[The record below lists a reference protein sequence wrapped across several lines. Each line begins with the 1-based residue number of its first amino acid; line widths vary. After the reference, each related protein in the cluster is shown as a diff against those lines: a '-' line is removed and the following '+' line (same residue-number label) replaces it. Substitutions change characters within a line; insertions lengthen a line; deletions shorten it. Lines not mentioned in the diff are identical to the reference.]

1 MISTTRIF
9 PLEILDQYSLS
20 WIVGLVL
27 ALSVTGII
35 AGLMAGL
42 LGVGGGIVIVPVLYH
57 LFTLLG
63 VDESVKM
70 HVAVG
75 TSLATIIPTSLRSAR
90 AHANKGNLDSA
101 LLKSLAP
108 SLLVGVFIGTLV
120 SSMVT
125 GQVLSLVFGVI
136 GLIVAANMAI
146 GKEPVAL
153 AETLPKGIVR
163 HSLGT
168 GIGGFSTLMGIGGGT
183 LSVPVLSRF
192 QVPMHRAVGTAAAI
206 GIFISIPGALGFLI
220 NGWGVADRPPFSL
233 GYVNLI
239 GFALIV
245 PMTLW
250 TAPLGARIAHAINA
264 RLLRQLFAVFLLI
277 TAVRMLYGVFV

>member
-1 MISTTRIF
+1 ME
-9 PLEILDQYSLS
+9 LLDQYSLI
-20 WIVGLVL
+20 WIIGLVV
-27 ALSVTGII
+27 ALSVTGVI

-63 VDESVKM
+63 IDESVKM

-90 AHANKGNLDSA
+90 THANKGNLDTA

-108 SLLVGVFIGTLV
+108 SLLFGVLVGTLV
-120 SSMVT
+120 SGLVS

-136 GLIVAANMAI
+136 GLLVAANMAI
-146 GKEPVAL
+146 SKDPGAL
-153 AETLPKGIVR
+153 ADTLPKGIVR
-163 HSLGT
+163 HSIGT

-183 LSVPVLSRF
+183 LSVPVLTRC

-206 GIFISIPGALGFLI
+206 GIFISVPGALGFLI
-220 NGWGVADRPPFSL
+220 NGWGVPDRPPFSL

-250 TAPLGARIAHAINA
+250 TAPIGARIAHAINA

-277 TAVRMLYGVFV
+277 TAVRMLYGVSV

>member
-1 MISTTRIF
+1 ME
-9 PLEILDQYSLS
+9 LLDQYSLS
-20 WIVGLVL
+20 WIIGLVV
-27 ALSVTGII
+27 ALSVTGVI

-63 VDESVKM
+63 IDESVKM

-90 AHANKGNLDSA
+90 THANKGNLDTA

-108 SLLVGVFIGTLV
+108 SLLFGVLVGTLV
-120 SSMVT
+120 SGLVS
-125 GQVLSLVFGVI
+125 GQVLSLVFGIV
-136 GLIVAANMAI
+136 GLLVAANMAI
-146 GKEPVAL
+146 SKDPAAL
-153 AETLPKGIVR
+153 ADTLPKGIVR
-163 HSLGT
+163 HSIGA

-183 LSVPVLSRF
+183 LSVPVLTRC

-206 GIFISIPGALGFLI
+206 GIFISVPGALGFLI
-220 NGWGVADRPPFSL
+220 NGWGVPDRPPFSL

-250 TAPLGARIAHAINA
+250 TAPIGARIAHAINA

-277 TAVRMLYGVFV
+277 TAVRMLYGVLV

>member
-1 MISTTRIF
+1 ME
-9 PLEILDQYSLS
+9 LLDQYSLS
-20 WIVGLVL
+20 WIIGLVV
-27 ALSVTGII
+27 ALSVTGVI

-63 VDESVKM
+63 IDESVKM

-108 SLLVGVFIGTLV
+108 SLLFGVLIGTLV
-120 SSMVT
+120 SGLVS

-136 GLIVAANMAI
+136 GLLVAANMAI
-146 GKEPVAL
+146 SKEPAAL
-153 AETLPKGIVR
+153 ADTLPRGMVR
-163 HSLGT
+163 HSIGT

-183 LSVPVLSRF
+183 LSVPVLTRC

-206 GIFISIPGALGFLI
+206 GIFISVPGALGFLI
-220 NGWGVADRPPFSL
+220 NGWGVPERPPFSL

-250 TAPLGARIAHAINA
+250 TAPIGARIAHAINA
-264 RLLRQLFAVFLLI
+264 RLLRQLFAVFLFI
-277 TAVRMLYGVFV
+277 TAVRMLYGVLV

>member
-1 MISTTRIF
+1 ME
-9 PLEILDQYSLS
+9 LLDQYSLS
-20 WIVGLVL
+20 WIIGLVV
-27 ALSVTGII
+27 ALSVTGVI

-63 VDESVKM
+63 IDESVKM

-90 AHANKGNLDSA
+90 AHANKGNLDST

-108 SLLVGVFIGTLV
+108 SLLFGVLVGTLISGLV
-120 SSMVT
+120 S
-125 GQVLSLVFGVI
+125 GQVLSLVFGVV
-136 GLIVAANMAI
+136 GLLVAANMAI
-146 GKEPVAL
+146 TKEPVAL
-153 AETLPKGIVR
+153 ADTLPRGIVR
-163 HSLGT
+163 HSIGT

-183 LSVPVLSRF
+183 LSVPVLTRC
-192 QVPMHRAVGTAAAI
+192 QVPIHRAVGTAAAI
-206 GIFISIPGALGFLI
+206 GIFISVPGALGFLI
-220 NGWGVADRPPFSL
+220 NGWGVPERPPFSL

-250 TAPLGARIAHAINA
+250 TAPIGARIAHAINA
-264 RLLRQLFAVFLLI
+264 RLLRQLFAVFLFI
-277 TAVRMLYGVFV
+277 TAVRMLYGVLL

>member
-1 MISTTRIF
+1 ME
-9 PLEILDQYSLS
+9 LLDQYSLS
-20 WIVGLVL
+20 WIIGLVV
-27 ALSVTGII
+27 ALSVTGVI

-63 VDESVKM
+63 IDESVKM

-108 SLLVGVFIGTLV
+108 SLLFGVLVGTLV
-120 SSMVT
+120 SGLVS

-136 GLIVAANMAI
+136 GLLVAANMAI
-146 GKEPVAL
+146 SKEPSAL
-153 AETLPKGIVR
+153 ADTLPQGMVR
-163 HSLGT
+163 HSIGT

-183 LSVPVLSRF
+183 LSVPVLTRC

-206 GIFISIPGALGFLI
+206 GIFISVPGALGFLI
-220 NGWGVADRPPFSL
+220 NGWGVPERPPFSL

-250 TAPLGARIAHAINA
+250 TAPIGARIAHAINA
-264 RLLRQLFAVFLLI
+264 RLLRQLFAVFLFI
-277 TAVRMLYGVFV
+277 TAVRMLYGVLV

>member
-1 MISTTRIF
+1 ME
-9 PLEILDQYSLS
+9 LLDQYSLS
-20 WIVGLVL
+20 WIIGLVI
-27 ALSVTGII
+27 ALSVTGVI

-63 VDESVKM
+63 IDESVKM

-90 AHANKGNLDSA
+90 AHANKGNLDSE

-108 SLLVGVFIGTLV
+108 SLLFGVLVVTLV
-120 SSMVT
+120 SGLVS

-136 GLIVAANMAI
+136 GLLVAANMAI
-146 GKEPVAL
+146 SKEPAAL
-153 AETLPKGIVR
+153 ADTLPRGIVR
-163 HSLGT
+163 HSIGT
-168 GIGGFSTLMGIGGGT
+168 GIGGYSTLMGIGGGT
-183 LSVPVLSRF
+183 LSVPVLTRC

-206 GIFISIPGALGFLI
+206 GIFISVPGALGFLI
-220 NGWGVADRPPFSL
+220 NGWGVPERPPFSL

-250 TAPLGARIAHAINA
+250 TAPIGARIAHAINA
-264 RLLRQLFAVFLLI
+264 RLLRQLFAVFLFI
-277 TAVRMLYGVFV
+277 TAVRMLYGVLL

>member
-1 MISTTRIF
+1 ME
-9 PLEILDQYSLS
+9 LLDQYSLS
-20 WIVGLVL
+20 WVIGLVV
-27 ALSVTGII
+27 ALSVTGVI

-63 VDESVKM
+63 IDESVKM

-90 AHANKGNLDSA
+90 AHASKGNLDSQ

-108 SLLVGVFIGTLV
+108 SLLFGVLVGTLV
-120 SSMVT
+120 SGLVS

-136 GLIVAANMAI
+136 GLMVAANMAI
-146 GKEPVAL
+146 SKDPAAL
-153 AETLPKGIVR
+153 ADTLPRGMVR
-163 HSLGT
+163 HSIGT

-183 LSVPVLSRF
+183 LSVPVLTRC

-206 GIFISIPGALGFLI
+206 GIFISVPGALGFLI
-220 NGWGVADRPPFSL
+220 NGWGVPQRPPFSL

-264 RLLRQLFAVFLLI
+264 RLLRQLFAVFLFI
-277 TAVRMLYGVFV
+277 TAVRMLYGVLV

>member
-1 MISTTRIF
+1 ME
-9 PLEILDQYSLS
+9 LLDQYSLS
-20 WIVGLVL
+20 WIIGLVV
-27 ALSVTGII
+27 ALSVTGVI

-63 VDESVKM
+63 IDESVKM

-90 AHANKGNLDSA
+90 AHSNKGNLDSA

-108 SLLVGVFIGTLV
+108 SLLFGVLVGTLV
-120 SSMVT
+120 SGLVS
-125 GQVLSLVFGVI
+125 GLVLSLVFGVI
-136 GLIVAANMAI
+136 GLLVAANMAI
-146 GKEPVAL
+146 SKEPAAL
-153 AETLPKGIVR
+153 AETLPKGMVR
-163 HSLGT
+163 HSIGT

-183 LSVPVLSRF
+183 LSVPVLTRC

-206 GIFISIPGALGFLI
+206 GIFISVPGALGFLI
-220 NGWGVADRPPFSL
+220 NGWGVPERPPFSL

-250 TAPLGARIAHAINA
+250 TAPIGARIAHAINA
-264 RLLRQLFAVFLLI
+264 RLLRQLFAVFLFI
-277 TAVRMLYGVFV
+277 TAVRMLYGVWA

>member
-1 MISTTRIF
+1 ME
-9 PLEILDQYSLS
+9 LLDQYSLS
-20 WIVGLVL
+20 WIIGLVV
-27 ALSVTGII
+27 ALSVTGVI

-63 VDESVKM
+63 IDESVKM

-108 SLLVGVFIGTLV
+108 SLLFGVLVGTLISGLV
-120 SSMVT
+120 S
-125 GQVLSLVFGVI
+125 GLVLSLVFGVI
-136 GLIVAANMAI
+136 GLLVAANMAI
-146 GKEPVAL
+146 SKEPAAL
-153 AETLPKGIVR
+153 AETLPTGIVR
-163 HSLGT
+163 HSIGT

-183 LSVPVLSRF
+183 LSVPVLTRC

-206 GIFISIPGALGFLI
+206 GIFISVPGALGFLI
-220 NGWGVADRPPFSL
+220 NGWGVPERPPFSL

-250 TAPLGARIAHAINA
+250 TAPIGARIAHAINA
-264 RLLRQLFAVFLLI
+264 GLLRQLFAVFLFI
-277 TAVRMLYGVFV
+277 TAVRMLYGVWA